1 MNEAIRLYIEAQFQT
16 LPETPEV
23 ARAKQELLQMSE
35 DKYGELLAS
44 GVSENEATG
53 RVITE
58 FGNLNELADELGI
71 RHALNTSA
79 AEYPHVA
86 EAEAAPD
93 LPVLTREEAEQAL
106 ADNRRASI
114 FIAAG
119 VAIILLGVIANI
131 LLSGGLSFKLFASP
145 GVVRADANLGFIPL
159 IGVAIAVPIFIMSV
173 ATNRR
178 FRKLDE
184 GKAIVGYDTGKH
196 YKAKLD
202 EAEPRYYAGIATGVG
217 LILLGIVVAAM
228 SPSFGI
234 SVLIGVTLAVPLLI
248 INGMRRSAL
257 NVLSLAGPQFAR
269 KRAARVDSE
278 SKIGVLASVYWPI
291 TLVVFLLWS
300 FLGNAWHISW
310 VVWPV
315 AGFMFGAIVAVIEA
329 RTRKSHNIN

>member
-1 MNEAIRLYIEAQFQT
+1 M
-16 LPETPEV
+16 
-23 ARAKQELLQMSE
+23 
-35 DKYGELLAS
+35 
-44 GVSENEATG
+44 
-53 RVITE
+53 
-58 FGNLNELADELGI
+58 
-71 RHALNTSA
+71 
-79 AEYPHVA
+79 
-86 EAEAAPD
+86 
-93 LPVLTREEAEQAL
+93 
-106 ADNRRASI
+106 
-114 FIAAG
+114 
-119 VAIILLGVIANI
+119 
-131 LLSGGLSFKLFASP
+131 
-145 GVVRADANLGFIPL
+145 RADANLGFITL

-184 GKAIVGYDTGKH
+184 GKAIVDYDTGKH

-217 LILLGIVVAAM
+217 LILLGVVVAAM
-228 SPSFGI
+228 YPDFGI

-300 FLGNAWHISW
+300 FLGDAWHISW

-315 AGFMFGAIVAVIEA
+315 AGFMFGALVAVIEA
-329 RTRKSHNIN
+329 RTRKSHNVN

>member
-1 MNEAIRLYIEAQFQT
+1 MNEAVRLYIEAQFQT

-23 ARAKQELLQMSE
+23 ERAKQELLQMSE
-35 DKYGELLAS
+35 DNYGELLAS

-71 RHALNTSA
+71 RHALNTSTA
-79 AEYPHVA
+79 GYPHAA

-106 ADNRRASI
+106 TGNRRASI
-114 FIAAG
+114 LIAAG
-119 VAIILLGVIANI
+119 VVIILLGIIANI
-131 LLSGGLSFKLFASP
+131 LLSDGISFKLFSSS
-145 GVVRADANLGFIPL
+145 GIVRTDANLGFIPL

-184 GKAIVGYDTGKH
+184 GKTIVDYDTGKH
-196 YKAKLD
+196 YKAMLD

-217 LILLGIVVAAM
+217 LILLGIVIAAM
-228 SPSFGI
+228 NPSFGI

-269 KRAARVDSE
+269 KRAARVESE
-278 SKIGVLASVYWPI
+278 SKIGVLAAVYWPTALI
-291 TLVVFLLWS
+291 IFMLWS
-300 FLGNAWHISW
+300 FLGDAWHISW
-310 VVWPV
+310 VVWPI
-315 AGFMFGAIVAVIEA
+315 AGIMFGALVTVIEA
-329 RTRKSHNIN
+329 RTRKSHNVN

>member
-79 AEYPHVA
+79 AGYPHTA
-86 EAEAAPD
+86 ETEPAPD
-93 LPVLTREEAEQAL
+93 LPVLTREEAAQAL
-106 ADNRRASI
+106 ADNRRSSI
-114 FIAAG
+114 LIAAG
-119 VAIILLGVIANI
+119 VVIIMLGVIANI
-131 LLSGGLSFKLFASP
+131 LLSDGITFKLFSSS
-145 GVVRADANLGFIPL
+145 GIVRADTNLGFIPL

-184 GKAIVGYDTGKH
+184 GKAIVDYDTGKH
-196 YKAKLD
+196 YKAMLD

-217 LILLGIVVAAM
+217 LILLGIVIAAM
-228 SPSFGI
+228 NPSFGI

-248 INGMRRSAL
+248 INGMHRSAL
-257 NVLSLAGPQFAR
+257 TVLSLAGPQFAR

-278 SKIGVLASVYWPI
+278 SKIGVLAAVYWPTAFVI
-291 TLVVFLLWS
+291 YLLWS
-300 FLGNAWHISW
+300 FLGKAWHISW
-310 VVWPV
+310 VVWPI
-315 AGFMFGAIVAVIEA
+315 AGIMFGALVTVIEA
-329 RTRKSHNIN
+329 RTRKSHNVS